1 MKKITCLL
9 TILFFVFSVQLFSQ
23 EATSLNNK
31 TAKEL
36 LDRADLD
43 FEDGKY
49 IDALDKYKQL
59 YEYKPSDLYYKL
71 MMGICYSYSPN
82 EKTKSIEIIEQ
93 VKTTNPEYNLV
104 NFYLARAY
112 AVNYQFDKALELFNM
127 YLTRSTPEEAEEQ
140 ASAQ

>member
-71 MMGICYSYSPN
+71 MMGICYS
-82 EKTKSIEIIEQ
+82 
-93 VKTTNPEYNLV
+93 
-104 NFYLARAY
+104 
-112 AVNYQFDKALELFNM
+112 
-127 YLTRSTPEEAEEQ
+127 
-140 ASAQ
+140 